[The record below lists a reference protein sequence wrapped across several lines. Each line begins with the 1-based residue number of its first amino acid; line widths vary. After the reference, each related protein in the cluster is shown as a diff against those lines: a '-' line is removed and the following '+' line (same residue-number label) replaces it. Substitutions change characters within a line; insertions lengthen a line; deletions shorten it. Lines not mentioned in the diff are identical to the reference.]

1 MCLCPPGQLSAAVLP
16 ATPTNPKYES
26 DTKYSATTCA
36 LEGRSIE
43 KNSKRNPFPF
53 WKQPIAIMLNIWSL
67 MLFASEDLIGRGR
80 LCFEPMVE
88 HNWLISFFYSK
99 IICCFYVSI
108 VCVKSEI
115 SILSFWSRGTVGFL
129 EDGKRERG
137 GNENKEV
144 SNN

>member
-1 MCLCPPGQLSAAVLP
+1 
-16 ATPTNPKYES
+16 
-26 DTKYSATTCA
+26 
-36 LEGRSIE
+36 
-43 KNSKRNPFPF
+43 
-53 WKQPIAIMLNIWSL
+53 
-67 MLFASEDLIGRGR
+67 
-80 LCFEPMVE
+80 MVE
-88 HNWLISFFYSK
+88 GGCVLNQWWNTTGLYLFSIQKLFV
-99 IICCFYVSI
+99 FYVSI